1 MPRSNKSVY
10 SWRNNLYVKRSSIVG
25 RKEEQAVLD
34 ELYNSDESHL
44 LAVYGRRR
52 VGKTFLIREYFEK
65 ELTFYHTAL
74 SPKELEDQP
83 DLLYRA
89 QLSEFGKT
97 LGRYGYKSGSIPKD
111 LLGNPMAK

>member
-1 MPRSNKSVY
+1 MKS
-10 SWRNNLYVKRSSIVG
+10 LIVG
-25 RKEEQAVLD
+25 RKEQQAVLD
-34 ELYNSDESHL
+34 ELYNSDEAHL

-52 VGKTFLIREYFEK
+52 VGKTFLIREYFEN

-74 SPKELEDQP
+74 SPKELEEQP

-97 LGRYGYKSGSIPKD
+97 LSRYGANFAKLSSVGGWPMTTYLPSGNCFD
-111 LLGNPMAK
+111 F